1 MAASSRSSAAT
12 APRAGDTK
20 DIRPPPPPAPPPPRA
35 PRPSPRR
42 SSAAT
47 APRAGDTKDIRP
59 PPPPAHR
66 SPPSPSEST
75 GSPCGT
81 PCPAA
86 RSWALAAEAA
96 PPHAASR
103 QLRVAEAARQV
114 IVDHPRRLHEGIT
127 NRRTRKSEPALAE
140 TPTHGVALLRARRDF
155 LQIAP
160 LILHGAA
167 AYEAPDVPIERAE
180 LSLYRQERL
189 GIRHRRVHL

>member
-1 MAASSRSSAAT
+1 MAAS
-12 APRAGDTK
+12 
-20 DIRPPPPPAPPPPRA
+20 
-35 PRPSPRR
+35 RR

-75 GSPCGT
+75 GSPCAT

-103 QLRVAEAARQV
+103 QLRVPEAARQV
-114 IVDHPRRLHEGIT
+114 IVDHPRRLHERIT
-127 NRRTRKSEPALAE
+127 NRRTRKSDPALAE
-140 TPTHGVALLRARRDF
+140 TPTHGVAQIGRA
-155 LQIAP
+155 
-160 LILHGAA
+160 
-167 AYEAPDVPIERAE
+167 
-180 LSLYRQERL
+180 
-189 GIRHRRVHL
+189 